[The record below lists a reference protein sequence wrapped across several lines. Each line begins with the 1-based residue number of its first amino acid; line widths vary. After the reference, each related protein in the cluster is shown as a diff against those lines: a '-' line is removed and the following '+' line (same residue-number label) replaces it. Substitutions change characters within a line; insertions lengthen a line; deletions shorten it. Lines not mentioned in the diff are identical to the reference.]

1 MARVWRLGQTKEV
14 SMYRLLS
21 TGTLEEKIF
30 QRQIFKG
37 ALYDL
42 IHDSNKPSTPAPHAG
57 QGRGSASGPQSEKL
71 SENEKRIRQGRG
83 DVGSG
88 SKEGAKGRGFSQ
100 EELKELF
107 VLKRD
112 TKSDTFDKLR
122 RGRRAMTTEGCHQQQ
137 TPQSSA
143 ASGNSSASGALLL
156 AGSEV
161 DSERCVNTDI
171 VAEEEWKEYTGPS
184 GVVDS
189 VLRQALLETDEG
201 LRMEAGETS
210 SSASSVVTFV
220 REVKRGGAVAPRAEG
235 HDSRNQLAALEA
247 LGHSVIDQQQ

>member
-21 TGTLEEKIF
+21 TGTLEESIF

-42 IHDSNKPSTPAPHAG
+42 IQDSNKPSSTSPAPCSE
-57 QGRGSASGPQSEKL
+57 QGNTSSARQGETN
-71 SENEKRIRQGRG
+71 SENEDRTRQGRG
-83 DVGSG
+83 AIASG
-88 SKEGAKGRGFSQ
+88 NKKGAKGRGFSQ

-122 RGRRAMTTEGCHQQQ
+122 RGRRTILTEGCHQQQ
-137 TPQSSA
+137 QQTPQQTPATSGDRASSA
-143 ASGNSSASGALLL
+143 ASRASSKDDSG
-156 AGSEV
+156 
-161 DSERCVNTDI
+161 RCANTDV

-184 GVVDS
+184 GVLDRA
-189 VLRQALLETDEG
+189 LRQALLETDEG
-201 LRMEAGETS
+201 VRMAAGETS
-210 SSASSVVTFV
+210 STTAGSVVTFV
-220 REVKRGGAVAPRAEG
+220 RELKRGGAVVPRE
-235 HDSRNQLAALEA
+235 E
-247 LGHSVIDQQQ
+247 